1 MSNVKRYT
9 KVVATADGGSAFE
22 DAELRLDGHDVSLG
36 TPSLLVGA
44 LGPAQPVVFVR
55 LLAFDGSPHT
65 ASEPQWV
72 VVLRGMIEVE
82 VSDGSARRFGPGE
95 LVLATDATGRGHVTR
110 LAGDEPV
117 EALSIPA
124 VPTR

>member
-22 DAELRLDGHDVSLG
+22 DAELGLDGHDVSQG
-36 TPSLLVGA
+36 TPSLLVGT
-44 LGPAQPVVFVR
+44 LGPAQPVAFVR
-55 LLAFDGSPHT
+55 LLGFDGSSHT

-72 VVLRGMIEVE
+72 VVLRGAIEVE

-95 LVLATDATGRGHVTR
+95 LVLATDTTGRGHITR

-124 VPTR
+124 GPTP